1 MNAKICALPLTLLVG
16 TAAIFSSCSKSEQVF
31 SAKDGNRNPGLQTQ
45 TPYTQ
50 DEIDRAIYI
59 PGSVIVK
66 FTAETADA
74 IEKRNDSPLEPVSED
89 LGLRHMERLFP
100 DAGEFEERS
109 RAMGL
114 HQYYIVDFDTSVPL
128 AKAQS
133 LLESVSGVE
142 SFEKRNVICLADA
155 TNDAY
160 YSYLW
165 EYSGTYSIHVEE
177 AWGYTTGDPSV
188 VVCVVDEGVQLDH
201 EDLAWNCGSVH
212 YNFVANNSTIVAGD
226 HGTHVAG
233 TIAAVGNNG
242 KGIAGIAGGDY
253 ARGRKG
259 TTIISS
265 QVFQGNSSA
274 YSFQNAIKWGA
285 DNGAVISQNSWGNSY
300 DFDNDGQLSEY
311 EKNYALNDKISAS
324 MAAAIDYFIQY
335 AGCDKNGEQKPDS
348 PMKGGVVVFA
358 AGNDGLA
365 NGVPAHYEPVIA
377 VGSTGRTGRLSTFSN
392 YGDWADICAPGEVIC
407 SCVPSGQY
415 AQMNGTSMACP
426 HVSGGLAL
434 LLAMFGKEGFTNEDL
449 TDILLS
455 GANPD
460 IINCSGKSMGPYLD
474 LLGSLEYGIEKY
486 KRADNNAP
494 VIETS
499 YDGDFRFRQWENV
512 SIEFTVSDP
521 DGDRVEV
528 TSEVEGRAKIAPGT
542 AADTY
547 VFTLMCELVTD
558 FTPKK
563 AKITAT
569 DMYGGICEKEFTY
582 QVVENQAPFASG
594 FFMDAVMPA
603 SGELNV
609 SADGV
614 FEDPD
619 DEPLSYTATVSPSGI
634 VKVSVDGNTVK
645 IQKQQDG
652 LATVTVTAKDY
663 MGAKASA
670 SFKVLSRD
678 ESSPF
683 DYYPNPVK
691 DFLNI
696 RTSGMQP
703 EDVQVRISPVNGAAM
718 FDGVVSCSA
727 FEPGRIDMTNYAPG
741 QYTLKV
747 NLQGKEYSNMIVKR

>member
-1 MNAKICALPLTLLVG
+1 MTLLVG

-177 AWGYTTGDPSV
+177 AWEYTTGDPSV

-703 EDVQVRISPVNGAAM
+703 EEVQVRISPVNGSAM

>member
-703 EDVQVRISPVNGAAM
+703 EEVQVRISPVNGAAM

>member
-177 AWGYTTGDPSV
+177 AWEYTTGDPSV

-703 EDVQVRISPVNGAAM
+703 EEVQVRISPVNGSAM

>member
-1 MNAKICALPLTLLVG
+1 
-16 TAAIFSSCSKSEQVF
+16 
-31 SAKDGNRNPGLQTQ
+31 
-45 TPYTQ
+45 
-50 DEIDRAIYI
+50 
-59 PGSVIVK
+59 
-66 FTAETADA
+66 
-74 IEKRNDSPLEPVSED
+74 
-89 LGLRHMERLFP
+89 
-100 DAGEFEERS
+100 
-109 RAMGL
+109 
-114 HQYYIVDFDTSVPL
+114 
-128 AKAQS
+128 
-133 LLESVSGVE
+133 
-142 SFEKRNVICLADA
+142 
-155 TNDAY
+155 
-160 YSYLW
+160 
-165 EYSGTYSIHVEE
+165 
-177 AWGYTTGDPSV
+177 
-188 VVCVVDEGVQLDH
+188 
-201 EDLAWNCGSVH
+201 
-212 YNFVANNSTIVAGD
+212 
-226 HGTHVAG
+226 
-233 TIAAVGNNG
+233 
-242 KGIAGIAGGDY
+242 
-253 ARGRKG
+253 
-259 TTIISS
+259 
-265 QVFQGNSSA
+265 
-274 YSFQNAIKWGA
+274 
-285 DNGAVISQNSWGNSY
+285 
-300 DFDNDGQLSEY
+300 
-311 EKNYALNDKISAS
+311 
-324 MAAAIDYFIQY
+324 
-335 AGCDKNGEQKPDS
+335 
-348 PMKGGVVVFA
+348 
-358 AGNDGLA
+358 
-365 NGVPAHYEPVIA
+365 
-377 VGSTGRTGRLSTFSN
+377 
-392 YGDWADICAPGEVIC
+392 
-407 SCVPSGQY
+407 
-415 AQMNGTSMACP
+415 
-426 HVSGGLAL
+426 
-434 LLAMFGKEGFTNEDL
+434 
-449 TDILLS
+449 
-455 GANPD
+455 
-460 IINCSGKSMGPYLD
+460 SGKSMGPYLD

-634 VKVSVDGNTVK
+634 VKVSVDGNTIK

-703 EDVQVRISPVNGAAM
+703 EEVQVRISPVNGAAM